1 MQKACASLLDF
12 IILFWGGNGY
22 CLGGGGGMDIN
33 LVVSSS
39 AKHSV

>member
-12 IILFWGGNGY
+12 IILFWGGHGY
-22 CLGGGGGMDIN
+22 GLGGGGMDIN